1 MFDVTIAY
9 ILCLYKK
16 DRLRGDFGPLQSR
29 HKGVISKIGLHCGGY
44 AYILSMGK
52 GSVRVEN
59 THSFAFFLPPRR
71 WTAIGVGAV
80 RHQTAIGPLS
90 NASAPRTT

>member
-1 MFDVTIAY
+1 MY
-9 ILCLYKK
+9 ILCFAQK

-52 GSVRVEN
+52 DRVRVEN

-71 WTAIGVGAV
+71 WTAIGVGAL
-80 RHQTAIGPLS
+80 RDQTATTPLP
-90 NASAPRTT
+90 PRYHPRAAR

>member
-1 MFDVTIAY
+1 MY
-9 ILCLYKK
+9 ILCFAQK
-16 DRLRGDFGPLQSR
+16 DRLRGDFGPLQSGC
-29 HKGVISKIGLHCGGY
+29 KGGILKIGLCCGGY
-44 AYILSMGK
+44 AYILSMGRDC
-52 GSVRVEN
+52 VRVEN
-59 THSFAFFLPPRR
+59 THSYKIFLPPRR

>member
-1 MFDVTIAY
+1 MYIFCFAQKDV
-9 ILCLYKK
+9 
-16 DRLRGDFGPLQSR
+16 LRGDFGPLQSGR
-29 HKGVISKIGLHCGGY
+29 KGVISKMWLCCGGY

-52 GSVRVEN
+52 DRVCVEN
-59 THSFAFFLPPRR
+59 THSAQIFLPPRR